1 MKIKDLIEHPENSNI
16 YDGTDLDDLVN
27 SLSRY
32 GQLEPIVVTKSNRI
46 LSGHRR
52 LSAMKLLDWDECEV
66 RYTEPENEIV
76 ALIEHNRHRQKTK
89 NDILREAK
97 YLEQELRNSVGRG
110 RPPKSKKKSKPV
122 VMVEELASKLGVGT
136 TQLKQ
141 LQSIQNYEPKLIE
154 KIDAKKISVSAAY
167 KQVQQKHIHPK
178 QREKSP
184 EDFFA
189 FNLKKLIKQL
199 TFIN

>member
-1 MKIKDLIEHPENSNI
+1 
-16 YDGTDLDDLVN
+16 
-27 SLSRY
+27 
-32 GQLEPIVVTKSNRI
+32 
-46 LSGHRR
+46 
-52 LSAMKLLDWDECEV
+52 MKLLDWDECEV

-122 VMVEELASKLGVGT
+122 VMVEELASKLGIGT

-154 KIDAKKISVSAAY
+154 KIDAKRISVSAA
-167 KQVQQKHIHPK
+167 
-178 QREKSP
+178 
-184 EDFFA
+184 
-189 FNLKKLIKQL
+189 
-199 TFIN
+199 